1 MCVIIAYHAPDVHC
15 LRGCIVSL
23 ANQTV
28 PRSDYEVFLVNAEGD
43 SSIDALVKTFTEDS
57 LKNFNFHYSRINQGG
72 RAEARNY
79 GIRHTRAKVL
89 LFYASD
95 FIAPPQLLEQHIKFH
110 EQNTDSRLVG
120 IGPAF
125 FSKTHEV
132 TPFMRWLEESGA
144 LFGVPLSATTS
155 TIPAE
160 FFYGGNTS
168 IKADFL
174 NEVGVFDKQ
183 LPHHCVE
190 DFELGHRLFKSGM
203 KTVFLP
209 EAFAYHDHH
218 ITMQERRLAMEE
230 AGESTAIL
238 ASKNPGF
245 MEHVGYREAS
255 KRPASL
261 IHLLAT
267 WYRTKYFLFRRNK
280 ELSKYFEL
288 SMTQAWVKG
297 YRSYKE
303 TNRSGASIAV

>member
-1 MCVIIAYHAPDVHC
+1 VHC
-15 LRGCIVSL
+15 LKDCIVSL

-43 SSIDALVKTFTEDS
+43 SSIDSLVKTFTEDS
-57 LKNFNFHYSRINQGG
+57 LKDFNFHYFRINRGG

-79 GIRHTRAKVL
+79 GIKHAQARVL

-95 FIAPPQLLEQHIKFH
+95 FLAPPQFLECHIKFH
-110 EQNTDSRLVG
+110 GQNPDSRLVG

-125 FSKTHEV
+125 FSATHEV

-155 TIPAE
+155 KIPGE

-174 NEVGVFDKQ
+174 NEAGVFDEQ

-190 DFELGHRLFKSGM
+190 DFELGHRLFKRGM
-203 KTVFLP
+203 KTVFLR
-209 EAFAYHDHH
+209 EAFVYHDHH
-218 ITMQERRLAMEE
+218 ITIQERRTAMEE

-238 ASKNPGF
+238 ALKNPDF
-245 MEHVGYREAS
+245 MAHVGYSVAC
-255 KRPASL
+255 KRPASMIRL
-261 IHLLAT
+261 VAA
-267 WYRTKYFLFRRNK
+267 WYRIKYFLFRRD
-280 ELSKYFEL
+280 EDLSKYFEL

-297 YRSYKE
+297 YRRYKK
-303 TNRSGASIAV
+303 TNRTDHPISVRPTQTNATQ